1 MPKICLNMIV
11 KNESKIITRF
21 FDSVLPFID
30 GYCICDTGSSDDT
43 KEVIRTY
50 FKEKELPG
58 KVVEKEF
65 VDFSTNRNF
74 ALHACHTMK
83 DMDYVL
89 LLDADMKLIFDNI
102 DINQFK
108 TTMDKDAY
116 FLFQGST

>member
-30 GYCICDTGSSDDT
+30 GYCICDTGSSDNT
-43 KEVIRTY
+43 KDIIRTY
-50 FKEKELPG
+50 FEKKELPG
-58 KVVEKEF
+58 KIVEKDF

-74 ALHACHTMK
+74 ALQACHSMK

-89 LLDADMKLIFDNI
+89 LLDADMKLMFGKI
-102 DINQFK
+102 DIQRLVLGVMIENKIMHLSQ
-108 TTMDKDAY
+108 
-116 FLFQGST
+116 L